1 MIPDENSL
9 KISLDDETTTVKF
22 ATDFANTYNYRERIH
37 QDKFDY
43 NFQGIRQFS
52 TGTKITFTTQTIRRN
67 SY

>member
-9 KISLDDETTTVKF
+9 KISLEDETTTIKL

-43 NFQGIRQFS
+43 NFQGIRQF
-52 TGTKITFTTQTIRRN
+52 
-67 SY
+67 